1 MLFFTVSGNVLATY
15 VLPGMPA
22 LALLLTEFWQPSAA
36 HLPTSA
42 RTLRSAVKLMLACG
56 IGLLLVFAGILVT
69 QGSRFDAELSHR
81 ALVRM
86 YETTRTN
93 AADRLVYVGQRPIS
107 AEFYAGGKA
116 VKVEN
121 VDALAIYRASPNAD
135 FFAVREADLSGCPAA
150 DRAGLVELGKFG
162 QYRLLRE
169 APR

>member
-22 LALLLTEFWQPSAA
+22 FALLLCEFWQPQAGD
-36 HLPTSA
+36 P
-42 RTLRSAVKLMLACG
+42 RTLRLAVRLMLACG
-56 IGLLLVFAGILVT
+56 TGLLLVFVGVLVT
-69 QGSRFDAELSHR
+69 QRQRFDVELSHR

-86 YETTRTN
+86 YEATR
-93 AADRLVYVGQRPIS
+93 ASAGDRLVYVGQRPIS

-121 VDALAIYRASPNAD
+121 ASALAVYRASPNAD
-135 FFAVREADLSGCPAA
+135 FLAVREGDLRGWSDA
-150 DRAGLVELGKFG
+150 DRAGLVELGTYG

-169 APR
+169 TSR